1 MEVKINSMIDEQI
14 EMLKLQKTIGETMR
28 VQNSTIDKQGSAIN
42 TLLGIVQSHTRS
54 IVMLTEMDKQY
65 LTDDDRSRPR
75 KHAEVGG
82 QAAQGTAGG
91 AIRVDGDGSGQPAG
105 YLEG

>member
-1 MEVKINSMIDEQI
+1 MKAIIPFLTIILGTICLVAFLEIRVSALEVKINSMIDEQI

-65 LTDDDRSRPR
+65 LSRR
-75 KHAEVGG
+75 
-82 QAAQGTAGG
+82 
-91 AIRVDGDGSGQPAG
+91 
-105 YLEG
+105 